1 MRSASYFISRK
12 QYSAGSALQ
21 TGLYKGVTAR
31 KNILKLVLRFSTN
44 GKLVLC
50 IAMTSSWA
58 TYNNK
63 IALLLL
69 FSFLSFSMWC
79 HLKAHFLQEPY
90 HIRTQICVLHIQA
103 YCVYYRQLE
112 KRNEYQTLVL
122 NDWPFGNEL
131 AVSFFRRR
139 ARLRSRAYNFRYSIE
154 KRSGK
159 IGGDVSFNGNH
170 VLY

>member
-79 HLKAHFLQEPY
+79 HLKAHFFARALSYQNPNMCAAY
-90 HIRTQICVLHIQA
+90 TSLLRLLYTTGKKKWVPNFGTQRLAIWQRVGCLLFQA
-103 YCVYYRQLE
+103 
-112 KRNEYQTLVL
+112 
-122 NDWPFGNEL
+122 
-131 AVSFFRRR
+131 
-139 ARLRSRAYNFRYSIE
+139 SRALALTRI
-154 KRSGK
+154 
-159 IGGDVSFNGNH
+159 
-170 VLY
+170 